1 MMSEKEKPL
10 PKPPKTPFGKRRA
23 GEDEEPR
30 QPLMADRMAMAMA
43 EGKLDEFMKE
53 NLPDNEQAR
62 QLAMMMMSMT
72 GMGSMMLP
80 MGFPAP
86 GQESAAEA
94 RVDDQPGQGQETGQ
108 ETPVPED
115 VMKAV
120 HAGDMHQ
127 LMELLRREHQK
138 RTGSEIPPPPPASPA
153 GDTGFNTAPAGIEK
167 EVLDQLLEIASANS
181 VSLDWLILRA
191 MKVYIEEYRK
201 TGRL

>member
-10 PKPPKTPFGKRRA
+10 PKPPKTPFGRRRT
-23 GEDEEPR
+23 GEEEPR

-72 GMGSMMLP
+72 GMGSMMPP

-86 GQESAAEA
+86 GIESAAEA
-94 RVDDQPGQGQETGQ
+94 RADDQPGQGQ

-120 HAGDMHQ
+120 YAGDMHQ

-138 RTGSEIPPPPPASPA
+138 RTGSEIPPPPPSSPA
-153 GDTGFNTAPAGIEK
+153 GEARFNTAPAGIEK

-181 VSLDWLILRA
+181 VTLDWLILRS

>member
-1 MMSEKEKPL
+1 MSEKENPL

-23 GEDEEPR
+23 GEDEEGPR

-43 EGKLDEFMKE
+43 EGRLDAFMKE

-72 GMGSMMLP
+72 GMAGMMP
-80 MGFPAP
+80 QMGF
-86 GQESAAEA
+86 SALDQKSH
-94 RVDDQPGQGQETGQ
+94 VDASSDPKPEQGQEVGQ
-108 ETPVPED
+108 ETQVPED
-115 VMKAV
+115 VMNAV

-138 RTGSEIPPPPPASPA
+138 RTGSEIPPPPPNTAEM
-153 GDTGFNTAPAGIEK
+153 GVNTAPTGIEK
-167 EVLDQLLEIASANS
+167 EVLDQMLEIAVANS
-181 VSLDWLILRA
+181 VTLDWLILRA

-201 TGRL
+201 TGKL

>member
-1 MMSEKEKPL
+1 MSEKENPL
-10 PKPPKTPFGKRRA
+10 PKPPKTPFGRRRT
-23 GEDEEPR
+23 GEEEEPR

-72 GMGSMMLP
+72 GMGSLMPP
-80 MGFPAP
+80 MGSPAP
-86 GQESAAEA
+86 GQESTAEA
-94 RVDDQPGQGQETGQ
+94 CADEQTGQMQETGQ
-108 ETPVPED
+108 EARVPED
-115 VMKAV
+115 VMNAV

-138 RTGSEIPPPPPASPA
+138 RTGSDIPSAPPSSAEGP
-153 GDTGFNTAPAGIEK
+153 GFNTAPAGIEK
-167 EVLDQLLEIASANS
+167 EVLDQMLEIASANS
-181 VSLDWLILRA
+181 VTLDWLILRA